1 MIRNLKALGLALV
14 AVVALS
20 AMAASSASA
29 VDKVTTTPAT
39 AVLTGVSHVGLFRIT
54 NPSPISIQCTTS
66 KYAAKVT
73 SGASEITVETTFEGT
88 LGVTPHVAGEHCN
101 FTGGA
106 RMTVDMNGC
115 DFDLTGNT
123 TQSDPPVVGN
133 DAVVSL
139 TCPVGAEVVIT
150 TNVGC
155 NLKMP
160 AQTPTTGGVRYTN
173 KTASTVEVDVTS
185 TGVTYTTE
193 GALCGFLGLASEANN
208 ADYIDTVVMSSNAW
222 VSGTKHPFTEGAAGT
237 VQTS

>member
-39 AVLTGVSHVGLFRIT
+39 AVLTGVSHVGKFKVT
-54 NPSPISIQCTTS
+54 SGTQPVTECTTS
-66 KYAAKVT
+66 KYAAKIT
-73 SGASEITVETTFEGT
+73 SGASEITVEPTYEGT

-101 FTGGA
+101 ITGGGRA
-106 RMTVDMNGC
+106 TVDMNGC

-123 TQSDPPVVGN
+123 TQTDPPVVGN

-160 AQTPTTGGVRYTN
+160 AQTPTQGGVTYTN
-173 KTASTVEVDVTS
+173 KGATQVEVKVTS
-185 TGVTYTTE
+185 TGVTFTTE
-193 GALCGFLGLASEANN
+193 GALCGFLGLPSEGNT
-208 ADYIDTVVMSSNAW
+208 ADYNDTVVMSATTW